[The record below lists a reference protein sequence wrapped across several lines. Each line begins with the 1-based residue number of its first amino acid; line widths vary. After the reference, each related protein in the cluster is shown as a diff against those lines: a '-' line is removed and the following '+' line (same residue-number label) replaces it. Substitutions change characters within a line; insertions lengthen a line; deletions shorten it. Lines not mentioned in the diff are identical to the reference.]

1 MNKIRNLIQNIFKMK
16 QKTQDDSSDFTH
28 DNTGDIPPLDQDNET
43 NYDITNTKL
52 TLREK
57 LDVLTTRFG
66 DKFRGL
72 NNKEMSRKT
81 SGIGPSSK
89 SLAIFKKKT
98 ANINWEQLPNNILS
112 SAHHQ
117 RIHNYFQLA
126 VIICLVYF
134 FASLISHL
142 LMGTPSYKTA
152 SKSGSINIDDS
163 KLLTANKI
171 NKIKNANIF
180 QTTEV
185 AVVKDDKRKSN
196 ADKKCEES
204 DRKSNLPIKLVNTI
218 VLQDSVKSIA
228 SVSIRSNSKLEN
240 FRVGDKI
247 SSLAS
252 IGRIG
257 RQKLIIK
264 NLATG
269 DCEAIEGDL
278 GARKKHRGGNEL
290 TVLTPKAS
298 RDYKKQMK
306 KVEGIETDGVNFKIK
321 KEFLQEKLKD
331 VNSLLTQARGIKID
345 NPDGSLSFKIV
356 DIEPGSIYD
365 YLGIQNGDIIKG
377 IDGEPIRNF
386 NEVMKLFGNVA
397 NLKKMN
403 LTVGRDGED
412 TARAYNIE

>member
-1 MNKIRNLIQNIFKMK
+1 MMNKIRNLIQKLFKK
-16 QKTQDDSSDFTH
+16 NQKTQDDSADFIDDQTREMQ
-28 DNTGDIPPLDQDNET
+28 LD
-43 NYDITNTKL
+43 
-52 TLREK
+52 EK
-57 LDVLTTRFG
+57 DDSNDLEL
-66 DKFRGL
+66 
-72 NNKEMSRKT
+72 
-81 SGIGPSSK
+81 PSSK
-89 SLAIFKKKT
+89 LSLKEKIGFLATRLSDNFRSFRRKEMTREDSAASKTISVFKKKT

-112 SAHHQ
+112 SSHHQ
-117 RIHNYFQLA
+117 RIHNYFQLV

-134 FASLISHL
+134 LASLISYF
-142 LMGTPSYKTA
+142 LMGSPTYKINT
-152 SKSGSINIDDS
+152 KSSAINIDDS
-163 KLLTANKI
+163 KLLTIDKI
-171 NKIKNANIF
+171 NKIKNANVF
-180 QTTEV
+180 KTTEV
-185 AVVKDDKRKSN
+185 ANVKDSGPKRDFN
-196 ADKKCEES
+196 KKCEEA

-218 VLQDSVKSIA
+218 VLQDSVKSLA

-252 IGRIG
+252 VGRIG

-264 NLATG
+264 NLSTG

-278 GARKKHRGGNEL
+278 DNKINPKGGNI
-290 TVLTPKAS
+290 TVLTPSAS
-298 RDYKKQMK
+298 REYKKQVK
-306 KVEGIETDGVNFKIK
+306 KVDGIETDGVNFTIK

-331 VNSLLTQARGIKID
+331 VNSLLTQARGVKID

-365 YLGIQNGDIIKG
+365 YLGIQNGDVIKG
-377 IDGEPIRNF
+377 IDGEPIRSL

-403 LTVGRDGED
+403 LTIGRDGED